1 MTWHDVKQVFNS
13 VLSLKAKIAESYPNE
28 VADDLSFQVGYYHGR
43 GSNKRWLLEDRDV
56 SEMYKN
62 IDKKSVTLWCEGR
75 PISIDESEPP
85 PKKQRTKRDLVEDE
99 VDDIMKTL
107 KEKHVDMAIPKLRLW
122 ARLIHSGHHD
132 DYDAPPNI
140 PLITGSPNPT
150 KGKKESISTMS
161 DAFTGAANA
170 IASALKHTR
179 TPETP
184 TSSSTV
190 SPMKTAQ
197 LRRSCLEDLKR
208 IKELFEDHV
217 LSEEEFAEQKKNIL
231 SSLKSL

>member
-1 MTWHDVKQVFNS
+1 
-13 VLSLKAKIAESYPNE
+13 
-28 VADDLSFQVGYYHGR
+28 
-43 GSNKRWLLEDRDV
+43 
-56 SEMYKN
+56 MYKK
-62 IDKKSVTLWCEGR
+62 IDKTSVSLWCEGK
-75 PISIDESEPP
+75 ITNDEEPP
-85 PKKQRTKRDLVEDE
+85 PAKKQKTKRDLAEDE
-99 VDDIMKTL
+99 VDDIMKVL
-107 KEKHVDMAIPKLRLW
+107 KEKHADMAIPKLRLW

-132 DYDAPPNI
+132 DYDTPPNI

-150 KGKKESISTMS
+150 KGKRESIS
-161 DAFTGAANA
+161 DALTGAAKA
-170 IASALKHTR
+170 IASVLKPS

-184 TSSSTV
+184 TSSSAV

-231 SSLKSL
+231 SSLKSLQ

>member
-1 MTWHDVKQVFNS
+1 M
-13 VLSLKAKIAESYPNE
+13 AE
-28 VADDLSFQVGYYHGR
+28 V
-43 GSNKRWLLEDRDV
+43 
-56 SEMYKN
+56 
-62 IDKKSVTLWCEGR
+62 
-75 PISIDESEPP
+75 
-85 PKKQRTKRDLVEDE
+85 RDLVEDE

-208 IKELFEDHV
+208 IKELFEDYV